1 MVYCS
6 ECGENNSNKTDKV
19 CKKCGCVLIKPEYF
33 GLPTYTDFNQL
44 FTDKNKKKL
53 NEMSFSVSAY
63 YTILQNIY
71 NQART
76 NYDELLDDIP
86 PEEYQKMDVLTKVA
100 LITMAF
106 AKINSKSRGAALG
119 DYSFNMIRI
128 DDRLDD
134 IHQATT
140 LLHELTHHIFA
151 EIFEQTLMY
160 LLEVKKSDV
169 IEAYVGFA
177 LGTYPPHILL
187 NEYCA
192 HIVEGRFTPHGYQH
206 FGSFERILNQFF
218 DPKNEEHVRIM
229 NEQRVFGASLATDI
243 LKILDGFITPEL
255 RNEILDQFKNEA
267 KFPPSYDKIDL
278 ETEEE
283 LPEPLKVFLIN
294 SILSSAFESAQ
305 KVDLKELNAIKENF
319 NMINKS

>member
-6 ECGENNSNKTDKV
+6 ECGTKNSKTDKV
-19 CKKCGCVLIKPEYF
+19 CKKCKSTLINPEYF
-33 GLPTYTDFNQL
+33 DSQKYDDFSQL
-44 FTDKNKKKL
+44 FTPKNKEIL

-71 NQART
+71 NQARD
-76 NYDELLDDIP
+76 NYADLLNDIP
-86 PEEYQKMDVLTKVA
+86 PEEYQKMDVLSKVA

-119 DYSFNMIRI
+119 DYSFNMIRV

-140 LLHELTHHIFA
+140 LIHELTHHIFA

-160 LLEVKKSDV
+160 LLEVKKSEV

-177 LGTYPPHILL
+177 LGHYPRTILL

-192 HIVEGRFTPHGYQH
+192 HTVEGRFVPHGYQH
-206 FGSFERILNQFF
+206 FGSFETILNQFF

-229 NEQRVFGASLATDI
+229 NEQRVFGGSLATDI

-255 RNEILDQFKNEA
+255 RNEIIDQYKKEA
-267 KFPPSYDKIDL
+267 KFPPSYDKINL
-278 ETEEE
+278 ETEDE
-283 LPEPLKVFLIN
+283 LPEPVKVFFIN
-294 SILSSAFESAQ
+294 SILSSAFENAQ
-305 KVDLKELNAIKENF
+305 KADLRELNAIKENF
-319 NMINKS
+319 NLINNS